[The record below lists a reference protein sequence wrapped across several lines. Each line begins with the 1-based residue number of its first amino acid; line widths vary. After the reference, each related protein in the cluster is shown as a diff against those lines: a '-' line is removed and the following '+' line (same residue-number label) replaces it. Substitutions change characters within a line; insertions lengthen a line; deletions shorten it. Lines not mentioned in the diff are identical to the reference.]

1 MTDTPQLTDLELE
14 LLIIERDTCQYKKER
29 LNELLNKIGEA
40 QGISNAIEPS
50 STATGPNAKEKETT
64 FTLLKYEPQKSPQLG
79 DFDIAYKANNIEHKW
94 NYSFNILKNSQA
106 TIKDRYHDQGY
117 QFSYWVYGEGKIY
130 RQKLKP
136 KT

>member
-1 MTDTPQLTDLELE
+1 MTYTPQLTDLEIE

-29 LNELLNKIGEA
+29 LEELLNEIGKA
-40 QGISNAIEPS
+40 QGIYIPIAPS
-50 STATGPNAKEKETT
+50 STATGSNAKEKETT

-94 NYSFNILKNSQA
+94 NYAFNILKNSQA
-106 TIKDRYHDQGY
+106 TIKDRYYNQDY